1 MKIKLTKWFIL
12 VLPVFGFADG
22 LIDSYK
28 SLLSL
33 SHGLLS
39 SICLLSGI
47 TMLAAS
53 IAQFKMHKDNPSE
66 VKLKVPITF
75 LLVGSILLALAHM
88 PSPY

>member
-1 MKIKLTKWFIL
+1 MKIQLTRWLIL
-12 VLPVFGFADG
+12 AVPVLGFADG
-22 LIDSYK
+22 LIDSYQ

-47 TMLAAS
+47 TMLSAS

-66 VKLKVPITF
+66 VKLKIPMTF
-75 LLVGSILLALAHM
+75 LLVGSVLLALAHM